1 MSKLAVPQSV
11 KRIVREL
18 PGFTSYCSCT
28 SMCSNTEV
36 DHLIP
41 KSFLSKTLMNGYFR
55 NANKDMHNLYR
66 CCTNINR
73 PKGKKMLGIDWDAED
88 HNAYLARSALYMDM
102 KYELGVSEELLLV
115 WKEMAIKVEPLEFE
129 FVRNEIIIGHQNN
142 DNPFI
147 SEYPSSVI
155 YYQ

>member
-1 MSKLAVPQSV
+1 MSKVRVPQSV

-18 PGFTSYCSCT
+18 PGFKSYCSCT
-28 SMCSNTEV
+28 TMCSNMEV

-41 KSFLSKTLMNGYFR
+41 KSFLSKVLVNGHFR
-55 NANKDMHNLYR
+55 NANQDMHNLFR
-66 CCTNINR
+66 CCTTINR
-73 PKGKKMLGIDWDAED
+73 PKSNLMLGVDWDAGD
-88 HNAYLARSALYMDM
+88 HNGYLARSALYMDM
-102 KYELGVSEELLLV
+102 QYELSISDETLIK
-115 WKEMAIKVEPLEFE
+115 WKEMAIRIEPLEFE